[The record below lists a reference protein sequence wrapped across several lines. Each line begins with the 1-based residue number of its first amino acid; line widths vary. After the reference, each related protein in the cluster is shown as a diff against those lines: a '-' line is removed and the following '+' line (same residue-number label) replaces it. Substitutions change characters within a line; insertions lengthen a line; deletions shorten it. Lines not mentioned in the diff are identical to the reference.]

1 MFKNNLVVFF
11 ESYIIRFYNMYIFSY
26 IIRFVIL
33 YIVLYRVSH
42 TVVFIIRLTGKLC
55 EHSEALHLF
64 DKPLTFYISILGK

>member
-1 MFKNNLVVFF
+1 
-11 ESYIIRFYNMYIFSY
+11 MYIFSY